1 MRLSE
6 KIRIL
11 RSQKGWTQG
20 DLAKFSGVSLGS
32 IKRYETDSGN
42 ITYSNL
48 QKIANALNV
57 SVENLSLSMSLSPVS
72 KLSPSLSLS
81 QNNAKN
87 SDLSFTDE
95 NSLYIRT
102 INSRVGAGE
111 SVEIDGISVI
121 DSGECV
127 AFSTL
132 LFKTPPKL
140 ENLRAMQVSGYSM
153 IPMLY
158 PDSWV
163 IVEIS
168 PVFEGDGLYVID
180 FGGAFMVKMVQKSPN
195 GALDIISINKEY
207 QSYHIG
213 ADDQSEIRIVAKVLR
228 CVI

>member
-1 MRLSE
+1 MILSE
-6 KIRIL
+6 KIKAFRAE
-11 RSQKGWTQG
+11 KNWTQD
-20 DLAKFSGVSLGS
+20 DLAKFSGVSLPS
-32 IKRYETDSGN
+32 IKRYETGKEN
-42 ITYSNL
+42 ITTTNL
-48 QKIANALNV
+48 KKIAEAFGVEATEFMSHNMSHKGVPQCPTKV
-57 SVENLSLSMSLSPVS
+57 SHKETSH
-72 KLSPSLSLS
+72 
-81 QNNAKN
+81 
-87 SDLSFTDE
+87 DLSFTDE

-180 FGGAFMVKMVQKSPN
+180 FGGAFMVKMVQRSPN
-195 GALDIISINKEY
+195 GALDIISTNKEY
-207 QSYHIG
+207 KSYRIDAGDETSIKIIG
-213 ADDQSEIRIVAKVLR
+213 KVLR
-228 CVI
+228 CII